1 MSSEKFESL
10 EDDLSAILD
19 EVKAKERKI
28 TGCGGGMRNLFIYE
42 AVKYYSESKYNS
54 IYKYSLDDHLFD
66 VC

>member
-28 TGCGGGMRNLFIYE
+28 AGCSGGKTHFIQITVEWYL
-42 AVKYYSESKYNS
+42 Y
-54 IYKYSLDDHLFD
+54 
-66 VC
+66 